1 MTAKVLSIDF
11 VVSDPEVRGGQ
22 PLIMGTTLRVS
33 DLAAYHTLAGL
44 TPEQLSVQFDI
55 DLARVHAALAYYYQ
69 NKAAIDAEIRSN
81 AGQAEILQQRLTAQG
96 RCVNF

>member
-1 MTAKVLSIDF
+1 MAAQVLPIES
-11 VVSDPEVRGGQ
+11 VVSDPEVRGGR
-22 PLIMGTTLRVS
+22 PLVAGTTLRVS

-44 TPEQLSVQFDI
+44 SPEQLSAQFEL

-81 AGQAEILQQRLTAQG
+81 AEQAELLRQQLAAQG
-96 RCVNF
+96 RCTTA